1 MKKKSFFKLFFSSM
15 ILTIS
20 FGCSNPSLRPTVLT
34 TETPLIQ
41 KSATPTEAIEFRT
54 TKEATHPTPT
64 SFPSITVDN
73 AVNTMTNLLQENG
86 QCELPCL
93 FGLSPDLSDTT
104 SIDATINYF
113 HANAVETD
121 DVSLGVNIH
130 DTSGSVYLILQ
141 KDDENV
147 SARISYY
154 YQNDQLE
161 FLTLTSETT
170 RLSSYTI
177 DFDAPYG
184 IELMRYY
191 LLPNI
196 LTVYGKPTEVWIR
209 SFPTDPNY
217 PEDPYPF
224 STVLY
229 YKEKG
234 FLIEYVS
241 IRQTQEEH
249 FVGCHPTSYV
259 SVVAWSPQEQKPL
272 AEIVKYIS
280 GLGINDLNVKD
291 FQKLQ
296 DATPLN
302 IDEFYDNFIVSGEV
316 KCISTPKELWPEPII
331 LP

>member
-1 MKKKSFFKLFFSSM
+1 MKKKSFFTLFFSLVALM
-15 ILTIS
+15 IT
-20 FGCSNPSLRPTVLT
+20 FGCSNPSLSPTVLA
-34 TETPLIQ
+34 TETPLIHEF
-41 KSATPTEAIEFRT
+41 ATSTEEIEFEP
-54 TKEATHPTPT
+54 TKVATRPTPT
-64 SFPSITVDN
+64 PFPPITVDN
-73 AVNTMTNLLQENG
+73 VVNTMTNLLQENG
-86 QCELPCL
+86 QCKLPCL
-93 FGLSPDLSDTT
+93 FGISPDLSDTT
-104 SIDATINYF
+104 SVEAITEYF
-113 HANAVETD
+113 QNNTVETD
-121 DVSLGVNIH
+121 EVSLGVNIH
-130 DTSGSVYLILQ
+130 DASGSVYLILQ

-147 SARISYY
+147 STRISNY
-154 YQNDQLE
+154 YQNEQLE
-161 FLTLTSETT
+161 FLTLTSEAT

-209 SFPTDPNY
+209 PFPTDPNY
-217 PEDPYPF
+217 PDDPYPF

-241 IRQTQEEH
+241 NRQTQGEH

-259 SVVAWSPQEQKPL
+259 SVVAWSPKEQKPL

-302 IDEFYDNFIVSGEV
+302 IDEFYDNFRVSGEM
-316 KCISTPKELWPEPII
+316 KCLSTPKELWPEPII